1 MMIDI
6 KHETWAA
13 LQDFTPDDVADAIC
27 DSKAILEAILC
38 NAWADVADMVRARVE
53 LKALRMAEIS
63 LELPTTPWVDD
74 EEELNL
80 WRFYCMERLQE
91 QLKQKQG
98 AIPTINPYNK
108 QGQ

>member
-38 NAWADVADMVRARVE
+38 NAWADVADMVRTCGATTAWSDCKSKSNKNKVQ
-53 LKALRMAEIS
+53 S
-63 LELPTTPWVDD
+63 LQSIPTTSEASNENQAQP
-74 EEELNL
+74 
-80 WRFYCMERLQE
+80 
-91 QLKQKQG
+91 
-98 AIPTINPYNK
+98 
-108 QGQ
+108 

>member
-38 NAWADVADMVRARVE
+38 NAWADCKSKSNKNKVQ
-53 LKALRMAEIS
+53 S
-63 LELPTTPWVDD
+63 LQSIPTTSEASNENQAQP
-74 EEELNL
+74 
-80 WRFYCMERLQE
+80 
-91 QLKQKQG
+91 
-98 AIPTINPYNK
+98 
-108 QGQ
+108 